1 MIRSSRENDEDNK
14 IYLRNKIEE
23 HWNRVAAIKELI
35 QERKQMGNYR
45 EQVHIKKDSTGHGYR
60 NLFGRFLDKDV
71 EYVLIEDPYI
81 RTFHQCQNF
90 LLLCELLMKSCDNL
104 RRIRLKTSKD
114 AESGANQK
122 DWFYNLETDLQKYG
136 IQLTVIYSPANR
148 LSRHIILSS
157 GWIIEISRGLRRR
170 IISSV

>member
-1 MIRSSRENDEDNK
+1 MDIKSVAIDIMKRAVDLDTEQRYTEALVSYQEGLQMLTEKIKGENDEDNK

-81 RTFHQCQNF
+81 RTFHQLKFGLDYRNKQ
-90 LLLCELLMKSCDNL
+90 
-104 RRIRLKTSKD
+104 RLKAPNNKFCLGVYDLDLRQCQETKIIIVHSK
-114 AESGANQK
+114 ENS
-122 DWFYNLETDLQKYG
+122 L
-136 IQLTVIYSPANR
+136 
-148 LSRHIILSS
+148 
-157 GWIIEISRGLRRR
+157 
-170 IISSV
+170 